1 MDLFLIYLLLI
12 NALGFLLMLTDK
24 RRAKKNL
31 WRISE
36 VTFLGIAVIGGSLGI
51 LLGMYFARHKT
62 RHLKFAIGV
71 PTIFAA
77 QVVLAV
83 ILYCK

>member
-36 VTFLGIAVIGGSLGI
+36 VTLLGIAVIGGSLGI

-71 PTIFAA
+71 PVIFAA

>member
-12 NALGFLLMLTDK
+12 NALGFLLMLADK
-24 RRAKKNL
+24 RSAKKKL
-31 WRISE
+31 WRVPE
-36 VTFLGIAVIGGSLGI
+36 TTLLGIAVIGGSLGI

-62 RHLKFAIGV
+62 KHLKFAIGV
-71 PTIFAA
+71 PAIFAA

-83 ILYCK
+83 ILYSK

>member
-12 NALGFLLMLTDK
+12 NALGFLLMLGDK
-24 RRAKKNL
+24 YRARKKL
-31 WRISE
+31 WRIPE
-36 VTFLGIAVIGGSLGI
+36 TTLLGIAVIGGSLGI

-71 PTIFAA
+71 PVIFAA